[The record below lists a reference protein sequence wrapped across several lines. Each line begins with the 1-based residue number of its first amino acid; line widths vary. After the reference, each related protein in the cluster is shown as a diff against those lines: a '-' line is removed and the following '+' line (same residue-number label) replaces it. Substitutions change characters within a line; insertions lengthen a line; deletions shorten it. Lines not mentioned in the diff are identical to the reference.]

1 MRVVEIWWK
10 CYFCAENLFW
20 FVKKKKKKLFQLN
33 VESF

>member
-20 FVKKKKKKLFQLN
+20 FVKKKKKLFQLN

>member
-20 FVKKKKKKLFQLN
+20 FVKKKKTISIKR
-33 VESF
+33 

>member
-20 FVKKKKKKLFQLN
+20 FVKKKKKTISIKR
-33 VESF
+33 

>member
-20 FVKKKKKKLFQLN
+20 FVKKKKNYFN
-33 VESF
+33 